1 MERYWLPRGLL
12 ACALMVCLYI
22 VATAKIAL
30 PQTYPNCTEF
40 GFQISG
46 FCCCTNDCCRE
57 AEAGEFTHIGNE
69 LYRSNVTGQ
78 IIRRTGWSPDG
89 RTVKCSCDLQGGKWV
104 KHPKANVRCL
114 FVPMP
119 SS

>member
-1 MERYWLPRGLL
+1 
-12 ACALMVCLYI
+12 MVCLYI

>member
-1 MERYWLPRGLL
+1 MDRYWLPRWLMAGSM
-12 ACALMVCLYI
+12 ALCIYVL
-22 VATAKIAL
+22 ATAKVL
-30 PQTYPNCTEF
+30 PQEYPNCTEF

-57 AEAGEFTHIGNE
+57 AEAGEFAHIGND

-78 IIRRTGWSPDG
+78 TIRRTGWSPDG
-89 RTVKCSCDLQGGKWV
+89 RTVKCSCDLVGGKWV

>member
-1 MERYWLPRGLL
+1 MDRYWLPRGLT

-22 VATAKIAL
+22 LATAKIAL
-30 PQTYPNCTEF
+30 PQEYPNCTEF
-40 GFQISG
+40 GNIPYT
-46 FCCCTNDCCRE
+46 CCCTNDCCRE
-57 AEAGEFTHIGNE
+57 AEAGEFAHIGNE

-89 RTVKCSCDLQGGKWV
+89 RTVKCSCDNINGKWV